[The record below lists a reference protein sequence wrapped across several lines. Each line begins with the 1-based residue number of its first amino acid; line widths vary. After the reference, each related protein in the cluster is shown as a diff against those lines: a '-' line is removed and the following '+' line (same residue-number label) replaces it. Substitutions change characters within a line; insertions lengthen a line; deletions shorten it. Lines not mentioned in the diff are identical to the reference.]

1 MNFNA
6 VLPFYEQ
13 SRVRPDW
20 QALVVGD
27 TTISYGDL
35 AALAQRISSW
45 LRARSGGRAPR
56 VGILA
61 SRSLE
66 AYAGI
71 IGTLWSGGAYVP
83 IHPNTPDVRLIQLLR
98 LAGLDALVVDT
109 AGLGRLQGEVA
120 QACPRLVLAGDP
132 PSKLK
137 AGAASAGLPVA
148 DYHDLPKPDPL
159 DQPAVVSERQLA
171 YMIFTSGT
179 TGVPKGVMVPV
190 GNIKQLTKVLQQ
202 RYEFQPDERVAQV
215 FEIAFDGS
223 VLDMFLT
230 WNVGATLCVC
240 PAAQLMGP
248 VKFLKEQKLTN
259 WHSGPSTAAFMGR
272 MRMLTPGAFPHLRRS
287 LFGGE
292 ALPLSS
298 ALAWQA
304 AAPNSIVDNVYGPT
318 EVTVICIA
326 QRLTDPPKVTKER
339 GMVAIGKP
347 FPGVEAVVL
356 NSNLEPVPVG
366 EPGELAL
373 AGKQLAEG
381 YFDAPELTASRFRVL
396 RGQRWYLTGDWVY
409 QDAELTL
416 HHLGRIDNQI
426 KVLGNRVELEDVEAH
441 LREVTGTDLA
451 AAVAWP
457 IEGGSASGIVA
468 FHCAQGLS
476 TAQVREG
483 MKKRVP
489 PYMVPSQVHYLESL
503 PLAGAS
509 GKIDRKAL
517 IRMLEEN
524 RLSEPVKRQ

>member
-13 SRVRPDW
+13 SRVRPEW
-20 QALVVGD
+20 HALVVGD
-27 TTISYGDL
+27 TAISYGDL

-45 LRARSGGRAPR
+45 LRSQTGGQVAR

-71 IGTLWSGGAYVP
+71 IGTLWTGAAYVP
-83 IHPNTPDVRLIQLLR
+83 IHPKTPDDRLIQLLR
-98 LAGLDALVVDT
+98 LICPDALVVDS
-109 AGLGRLQGEVA
+109 AGLGRLRGEVA
-120 QACPRLVLAGDP
+120 KACPRLVLAGDP
-132 PSKLK
+132 PQKLK
-137 AGAASAGLPVA
+137 SAALSAGLPLA
-148 DYHDLPKPDPL
+148 DYHDLPDFDRS
-159 DQPAVVSERQLA
+159 DQPSAVSERQLA

-190 GNIKQLTKVLQQ
+190 ANIKQLTTVMQQ
-202 RYEFQPDERVAQV
+202 LYEIQPDERVAQV
-215 FEIAFDGS
+215 FELAFDGS
-223 VLDMFLT
+223 VLDMFIT

-240 PAAQLMGP
+240 PAEQLMGP
-248 VKFLKEQKLTN
+248 VKFLKEQRLTSWN
-259 WHSGPSTAAFMGR
+259 SAPSTAAFMDR

-292 ALPLSS
+292 ALPLAT

-304 AAPNSIVDNVYGPT
+304 AAPNSVVDNVYGPT
-318 EVTVICIA
+318 EATVICIA
-326 QRLTDPPKVTKER
+326 QRLTNPPKVTKER
-339 GMVAIGKP
+339 GMVAIGRP
-347 FPGVEAVVL
+347 FPGTEAAVL
-356 NSNLEPVPVG
+356 NSNLEPAPVG
-366 EPGELAL
+366 ESGELAL

-381 YFDAPELTASRFRVL
+381 YFNAPELTAARFPVL
-396 RGQRWYLTGDWVY
+396 RGQRWYLTGDLVY

-441 LREVTGTDLA
+441 LRGITGTDLA

-457 IEGGSASGIVA
+457 LQGGSASGIVA
-468 FHCAQGLS
+468 FHCAPGLS

-489 PYMVPSQVHYLESL
+489 PYMVPSQVHYLQSL

-517 IRMLEEN
+517 VQMLEEG
-524 RLSEPVKRQ
+524 RFSEPA